1 MVTEDILSIYLSTK
15 KSVDMAFALSLTAET
30 IFDNVSTA
38 KLP

>member
-15 KSVDMAFALSLTAET
+15 SADMAFALSLTAET